1 MKMKNTVA
9 LIAFLAAF
17 PVVGM
22 AQQTNIALNDFDD
35 FIDIEFEDE
44 ANLDFDFD
52 DINIAFTE
60 INTGISGD
68 FSNVANTVLSAT
80 AVNTAFVDGSINIAS
95 IGESTSD
102 LADTTNDAFDAGLG
116 EGAFYSSDDLVMEL
130 EDLTIGTS
138 AASTASESTTASL
151 QIFGDV
157 SSVAAGALNTATFK
171 VSETAGTTMASS
183 AGETL
188 TTLASASDEIASG
201 SGLLVTGDALNTAL
215 IDGSITADLNGG
227 NITFTS
233 IGSVAAGALNTVTV
247 DAGIVG
253 RVTSAAPTFTPG

>member
-35 FIDIEFEDE
+35 FIDIEFEED
-44 ANLDFDFD
+44 ANLRFNFD

-102 LADTTNDAFDAGLG
+102 LAETTNDAFDAGLG

-130 EDLTIGTS
+130 VDLTLDTS

-253 RVTSAAPTFTPG
+253 RVTSAAPKYEP

>member
-1 MKMKNTVA
+1 
-9 LIAFLAAF
+9 
-17 PVVGM
+17 
-22 AQQTNIALNDFDD
+22 
-35 FIDIEFEDE
+35 
-44 ANLDFDFD
+44 
-52 DINIAFTE
+52 
-60 INTGISGD
+60 
-68 FSNVANTVLSAT
+68 LSAT

-130 EDLTIGTS
+130 VDLTLDTS

>member
-44 ANLDFDFD
+44 ADLDFDFD

-68 FSNVANTVLSAT
+68 FSDVANTVLSAT
-80 AVNTAFVDGSINIAS
+80 AVNTAFIDGSINIAS

-102 LADTTNDAFDAGLG
+102 LAETTNDAFDAGLG

-157 SSVAAGALNTATFK
+157 SSVAAGALNTATFT

-201 SGLLVTGDALNTAL
+201 SGLLVTSDALNTAL
-215 IDGSITADLNGG
+215 IDGSITANLDGG

-253 RVTSAAPTFTPG
+253 RVTSAAPRFTMN

>member
-1 MKMKNTVA
+1 MKNTVA

-35 FIDIEFEDE
+35 FIDIEFDDD
-44 ANLDFDFD
+44 ADLDIDID

-68 FSNVANTVLSAT
+68 FSDIANTVLSAT
-80 AVNTAFVDGSINIAS
+80 AVNTAFIDGSINIAS
-95 IGESTSD
+95 IGESTSS
-102 LADTTNDAFDAGLG
+102 LAETTNDTFNGGLG
-116 EGAFYSSDDLVMEL
+116 EGAFYSSSDLVMEL
-130 EDLTIGTS
+130 EDLTMDNS
-138 AASTASESTTASL
+138 AATTINESTAATL
-151 QIFGDV
+151 QSFGNV
-157 SSVAAGALNTATFK
+157 SSVAAGALNTATFT
-171 VSETAGTTMASS
+171 VSETAGTTVASS

-215 IDGSITADLNGG
+215 IDGSITVDLDGG
-227 NITFTS
+227 NIAFDS
-233 IGSVAAGALNTVTV
+233 IGSVAAGALNTVIV
-247 DAGIVG
+247 DAGVVG
-253 RVTSAAPTFTPG
+253 RVISAAPMISYQ